1 MLHCYQKLNILSRC
15 QPKTEIIVTIIVT
28 VFLNLNHKNI
38 MKTHFLKFLD
48 LFEFWVEVVGDI
60 DII

>member
-1 MLHCYQKLNILSRC
+1 MSQMRGHS
-15 QPKTEIIVTIIVT
+15 
-28 VFLNLNHKNI
+28 FSLNHKNV
-38 MKTHFLKFLD
+38 MKTHFLKLLD

>member
-1 MLHCYQKLNILSRC
+1 MFNVYD
-15 QPKTEIIVTIIVT
+15 
-28 VFLNLNHKNI
+28 
-38 MKTHFLKFLD
+38 THFLKFLD